1 MKIYILFMKKKKK
14 IKEKKRKTYVF
25 FLKVVSTDQA
35 GNANTTK
42 GKKGRK
48 P

>member
-1 MKIYILFMKKKKK
+1 MKIYILFMKKNLR
-14 IKEKKRKTYVF
+14 KKRKTYVC